1 MAGRVIK
8 RLCSQGIAA
17 LLRLLILLYRYSL
30 SFFIGGRC
38 RFTPTCSVYADEAL
52 CRYGA
57 VRGGKL
63 AVKRLC
69 RCHPWGGEG
78 HDPVPDLGEEP

>member
-1 MAGRVIK
+1 MARRVIK

-17 LLRLLILLYRYSL
+17 LLRLLILFYRYTL

-52 CRYGA
+52 RRYGPLK
-57 VRGGKL
+57 GGKL
-63 AVKRLC
+63 ALKRLS

-78 HDPVPDLGEEP
+78 HDPVPDLGEKP